1 MAKSNFTKG
10 DYVSC
15 KKWSGAPFLGIYE
28 HTYNDASHSVV
39 DVSSGKRFNIHEDD
53 IKMASEEEAK
63 EIKKL
68 SKQNNV
74 KPMDNVPDTYTVG
87 KPPKVIT
94 TPTATTIKVD
104 EEDELEAAMEAIE

>member
-1 MAKSNFTKG
+1 MAKTVFSKG
-10 DYVSC
+10 DSVNA
-15 KKWSGAPFLGIYE
+15 KKWSGTSFLGIYE
-28 HTYNDASHSVV
+28 HTYNDGSHSVV
-39 DVSSGKRFNIHEDD
+39 DVSSGKRFNIHKDD

-87 KPPKVIT
+87 KPPKDTSAPI
-94 TPTATTIKVD
+94 AATIKVD
-104 EEDELEAAMEAIE
+104 KELETAMEATE